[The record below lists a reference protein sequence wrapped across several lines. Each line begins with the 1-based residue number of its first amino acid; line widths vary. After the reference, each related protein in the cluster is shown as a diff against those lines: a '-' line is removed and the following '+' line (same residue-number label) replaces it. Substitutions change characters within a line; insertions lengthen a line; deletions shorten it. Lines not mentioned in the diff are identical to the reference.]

1 MRKGQTVPV
10 HKDPD
15 TRTIV
20 EGYAKLK
27 ELTFQN
33 SHVEFWLVEFRGS
46 KRKGQRVFYK
56 QAAKPKPAAPAK
68 PEKPSA
74 HSILASLYD

>member
-10 HKDPD
+10 YKDPD
-15 TRTIV
+15 ERKTV

-33 SHVEFWLVEFRGS
+33 SIVEFWLVEFRGS
-46 KRKGQRVFYK
+46 GRKGQRVFYK
-56 QAAKPKPAAPAK
+56 QKGKVKPSAPAK

-74 HSILASLYD
+74 HSILANLYD